1 MGFVGI
7 YLAYGCFRTLTRKPI
22 SASLRTYESVLG
34 QALTSKYNNKFPDK
48 VPQSGLKVSLR
59 KP

>member
-22 SASLRTYESVLG
+22 KRVVADIRVGARLGVELEVQVSSPGSSVRPHG
-34 QALTSKYNNKFPDK
+34 
-48 VPQSGLKVSLR
+48 
-59 KP
+59 